1 MLPSLT
7 RAVHYSHE
15 SFLMPTKIHLLRIEQ
30 LLKLLFVELLVGL
43 PGKFANLV
51 YRCLILIDIGVDA
64 HMLS

>member
-1 MLPSLT
+1 
-7 RAVHYSHE
+7 
-15 SFLMPTKIHLLRIEQ
+15 MPTKIHLLRIEQ